1 MRRRRKR
8 EDVAENC
15 LKIDTY
21 LFLLFVEVI
30 NDDTNEQVQGKE
42 RSKNDEEDKVKVH
55 VDIYFLYWLLPQL

>member
-21 LFLLFVEVI
+21 LFLLFVEVVD
-30 NDDTNEQVQGKE
+30 DDT
-42 RSKNDEEDKVKVH
+42 DE
-55 VDIYFLYWLLPQL
+55 